1 MKKILLLLSFFLW
14 TCGSG
19 STEPEPPQLPTV
31 QNINLIGIEDTPKV
45 FTFVGTDPLNLALS
59 FSISTQPQHGTVVIS
74 GGSGTYTPNANYNGQ
89 DTFLYLASTVNGNSN
104 IGTVLIDIVAV
115 DDEPNTMDV
124 NVTTDEDNVVTMTL
138 EAEEVDGQTI
148 QFNVTSGPSNG
159 SINISGTT
167 ATYTPNQDWFGTD
180 TFNFEATDV
189 TSKSILNNATGT
201 ITVNPINDAPTVD
214 DINNVEVSNGQSV
227 DITLSG
233 SDVENDNLTFE
244 IVDSPNNGTVSISDN
259 IVTFNAT
266 MDGSDTFTYKA
277 TDGTDDSNIGTITLN
292 ILETDSF
299 EKTFG
304 REGEDSALSGL
315 ETSDGGYILAG
326 YIEYGNNDHNVF
338 IVKTDAGGL
347 EEWSV
352 EYNYDD
358 GNAGNHK
365 IRSIKETSDGG
376 YIAFGEL
383 MVAGAEE
390 PGMIKIDHAGN
401 IEWVRRGAEVTS
413 SLMEGVGH
421 IKDGLEALDGGYVS
435 IEVLDGIGMGVYT
448 QYIVK
453 TDSDGESNSTNE
465 WVQSYSNLRFRSIIE
480 SNNGYIVS
488 GSSSNGSCSN
498 AAKIILKV
506 DSSGN
511 EEWIKYY
518 DSSWDNSLGSFNQ
531 IKDTS
536 DGGYITIGKIKPI
549 NNTTECKSDGNDK
562 ILLLKTDSE
571 GNFEWTQTF
580 DTGGRWDNIEGTS
593 VDPTDDGGYILAY
606 ISKFGDNGSDISII
620 KLDSSGN
627 QEWGKIFSGNEDDIP
642 HEVHQTSDGGYMIV
656 GATYSYGAGNSDLFL
671 IKTDSEGN
679 RIF

>member
-1 MKKILLLLSFFLW
+1 MRKILFIISLFLW

-59 FSISTQPQHGTVVIS
+59 YSISTQPQHGTVVIS
-74 GGSGTYTPNANYNGQ
+74 GASGTYTPNANYNGQ

-104 IGTVLIDIVAV
+104 IGTVLIDIVPV

-124 NVTTDEDNVVTMTL
+124 NVTTDEDNAVTMTL

-148 QFNVTSGPSNG
+148 QFNVTGGPSNG
-159 SINISGTT
+159 SITISGTT
-167 ATYTPNQDWFGTD
+167 ATYTPSQDWFGTD

-214 DINNVEVSNGQSV
+214 DINNIEVSNGQSV
-227 DITLSG
+227 NITLTG
-233 SDVENDNLTFE
+233 SDVENDNLAFE

-259 IVTFNAT
+259 IVTFNAIMT
-266 MDGSDTFTYKA
+266 GSDTFTYKA
-277 TDGTDDSNIGTITLN
+277 TDGTDDSNIGTVTLN

-304 REGEDSALSGL
+304 RQGDDGALSGL

-326 YIEYGNNDHNVF
+326 YISYGNNDYNVF
-338 IVKTDAGGL
+338 IVKTDAGGI

-352 EYNYDD
+352 EYNHGG
-358 GNAGNHK
+358 GNDGNHK

-383 MVAGAEE
+383 MTAGAEE

-401 IEWVRRGAEVTS
+401 IEWTKRGDEVET
-413 SLMEGVGH
+413 SLMAGVGY
-421 IKDGLEALDGGYVS
+421 IKDGLEALDGGYVFISSFDPNVSGVTIPS
-435 IEVLDGIGMGVYT
+435 IAKI
-448 QYIVK
+448 
-453 TDSDGESNSTNE
+453 DSDGQSNSENE
-465 WVQSYSNLRFRSIIE
+465 WVKSYSENLNFRSIIE

-488 GSSSNGSCSN
+488 GFSSNGSCNN
-498 AAKIILKV
+498 AKTIIKM
-506 DSSGN
+506 DSAGD

-531 IKDTS
+531 IKETS
-536 DGGYITIGKIKPI
+536 DGGYITIGKILPI
-549 NNTTECKSDGNDK
+549 NNTTECESDGNNR

-580 DTGGRWDNIEGTS
+580 DTGGRWDNTEGTS
-593 VDPTDDGGYILAY
+593 VDLTDDGGYILAY

-627 QEWGKIFSGNEDDIP
+627 QEWGKIFSGDEDDIP

>member
-1 MKKILLLLSFFLW
+1 MRKFLFIIPFFLW

-59 FSISTQPQHGTVVIS
+59 FSISTQPQHGTVLIS

-104 IGTVLIDIVAV
+104 IGTVLIDIVPV

-124 NVTTDEDNVVTMTL
+124 NVITDEDNVVTMTL

-148 QFNVTSGPSNG
+148 QFNVTGGPSNG
-159 SINISGTT
+159 SITISGTT

-189 TSKSILNNATGT
+189 TSKSILNNAIGT

-227 DITLSG
+227 DITLTG
-233 SDVENDNLTFE
+233 SDIENDNLTFE

-277 TDGTDDSNIGTITLN
+277 TDGTDDSNIGTVIVN

-304 REGEDSALSGL
+304 REGEDRALSGL

-326 YIEYGNNDHNVF
+326 YLSNNVF
-338 IVKTDAGGL
+338 IVKTDAGGN

-352 EYNYDD
+352 EYNHDD
-358 GNAGNHK
+358 GAGNHK

-383 MVAGAEE
+383 MTASAEE

-401 IEWVRRGAEVTS
+401 IEWTKRGDEVVTS
-413 SLMEGVGH
+413 LMAGVGY
-421 IKDGLEALDGGYVS
+421 IKDGLEALDGGYVFIQS
-435 IEVLDGIGMGVYT
+435 FDPNTMGVST
-448 QYIVK
+448 PSIAK
-453 TDSDGESNSTNE
+453 IDSDGQSNSENE
-465 WVQSYSNLRFRSIIE
+465 WFKSYSENLTFRSIIE

-488 GSSSNGSCSN
+488 GFSSNGSCSN
-498 AAKIILKV
+498 AKIILKV

-518 DSSWDNSLGSFNQ
+518 DSSWDNSVGSFNQ
-531 IKDTS
+531 IKETS
-536 DGGYITIGKIKPI
+536 DGGYITIGKIQPL
-549 NNTTECKSDGNDK
+549 NNTTECKSDGNNK

-571 GNFEWTQTF
+571 GNLEWTQTF
-580 DTGGRWDNIEGTS
+580 VTGGSWANTEGTS
-593 VDPTDDGGYILAY
+593 VDHTDDGGYVLAY
-606 ISKFGDNGSDISII
+606 ISQFGDNGSDISMI

-627 QEWGKIFSGNEDDIP
+627 QEWGKIFSGDEDDIP

>member
-59 FSISTQPQHGTVVIS
+59 YSISTQPQHGTVVIS
-74 GGSGTYTPNANYNGQ
+74 GASGTYTPNANYNGQ

-383 MVAGAEE
+383 MVAGAQE

-401 IEWVRRGAEVTS
+401 IEWVRRGDEVTS
-413 SLMEGVGH
+413 SLIVGVGH

-435 IEVLDGIGMGVYT
+435 IEVFDDIGMGVYT

-536 DGGYITIGKIKPI
+536 DEGYITIGKIKPI

-580 DTGGRWDNIEGTS
+580 DTGGRWDNTEGTS
-593 VDPTDDGGYILAY
+593 VDLTDDGGYILAY